1 MTLPHKNV
9 QEYSKGKHAGVWN
22 VQKCNYN
29 TPPLQ
34 PNQRWLSNPTMSLS
48 CFPIALSMSSIQG
61 RVSIF
66 LACNC

>member
-48 CFPIALSMSSIQG
+48 CFPYCIVNVVHPRTRFNILG
-61 RVSIF
+61 
-66 LACNC
+66 L